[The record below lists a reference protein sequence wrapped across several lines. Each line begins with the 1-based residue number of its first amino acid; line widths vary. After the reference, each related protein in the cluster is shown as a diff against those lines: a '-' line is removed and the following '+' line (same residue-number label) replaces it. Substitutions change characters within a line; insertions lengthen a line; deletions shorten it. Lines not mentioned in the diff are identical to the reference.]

1 MRLEYMPIYD
11 SVKIGTRSMLGPNV
25 SLYTPQHPID
35 PAARNGLKGAEW
47 AKPIVI
53 GDDCWIG
60 GSVVVLAGVT
70 IGDGCTIGAGSVVT
84 KDVPARSVV
93 VGNPGKVVKRILEDG
108 SLESV

>member
-70 IGDGCTIGAGSVVT
+70 